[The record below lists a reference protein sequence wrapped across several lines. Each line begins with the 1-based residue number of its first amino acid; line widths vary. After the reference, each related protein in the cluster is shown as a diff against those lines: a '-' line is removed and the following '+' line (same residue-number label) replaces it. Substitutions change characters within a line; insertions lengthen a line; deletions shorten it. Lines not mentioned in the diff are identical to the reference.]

1 MKPSSKLNWLE
12 ATQPFIFFFPSSS
25 PLPIV
30 LGTWALVPRC
40 FWDHSTIRE
49 TGLEMPTTVTESQAL
64 DILLQHGTSEK
75 KKTHTQNP
83 VRVLQM
89 SQEAAGDALFGT
101 LGKSWKADHTE
112 AGKSPRSHCQL
123 DPREG
128 CSWTMLLAV
137 TSEQDSNVYKLRAA
151 GSLML
156 SGVSTHSN
164 LASSCDSFQC
174 FRRVKVVAKWGED
187 KNVLPGSTEKQ
198 LLKGKQWFQGGQT
211 NMLSK
216 EGSLP
221 STTSF
226 GTTHRSLT
234 DYHLSLWGKF
244 LKF

>member
-12 ATQPFIFFFPSSS
+12 ATQPFIFFFHHH
-25 PLPIV
+25 LLYQLCLE
-30 LGTWALVPRC
+30 LGHWYPDVFGTTPQSEKQDWKCPPRSRSHRLWIFYYSMVPVR
-40 FWDHSTIRE
+40 
-49 TGLEMPTTVTESQAL
+49 
-64 DILLQHGTSEK
+64 K

-174 FRRVKVVAKWGED
+174 FRRVKAVAKWGED